1 MSNLAPA
8 NEQTIGVDA
17 PVIAE
22 RPAVLAEM
30 PAVVAERPAVVA
42 ERPAVVVAVG
52 AQPLPATREKWL
64 SAKAFL
70 HNPVGPL
77 GAGILGFMVIF
88 SVFGPLVYHTNQVS
102 TNLSA
107 VALRPSG
114 AHLLGT
120 DESGY
125 DVLGRLM
132 LAGRSTLEVGF
143 AAAIIASTVG
153 TAWGAVAGFL
163 GGWVDAVMMRVVDTI
178 LSIPPLLLV
187 LVAAS
192 IFVPTVPVIIAIIAV
207 VSWLITARLVR
218 GECLSLR
225 EREYMA
231 AAVVGG
237 ATKRRVILRHLVP
250 NLIDIIVVQ
259 TTIEM
264 ANSILL
270 LAALS
275 FLGLGPPLPSTNW
288 GDMLSQGL
296 TFIYDGYWWLIY
308 PAGIAIVLTVVGL
321 NLVGDAVRDAF
332 DVRLRSR

>member
-1 MSNLAPA
+1 MSSVAPPSERGA
-8 NEQTIGVDA
+8 TVDGLLI
-17 PVIAE
+17 VE
-22 RPAVLAEM
+22 K
-30 PAVVAERPAVVA
+30 PAVVTDPPVATPA
-42 ERPAVVVAVG
+42 R
-52 AQPLPATREKWL
+52 REKWL
-64 SAKAFL
+64 AAKSFV
-70 HNPVGPL
+70 HNPVGL
-77 GAGILGFMVIF
+77 VGTSILLFMVLF
-88 SVFGPLVYHTNQVS
+88 SFAGPVLYHTNQVT
-102 TNLSA
+102 TNLGE
-107 VALRPSG
+107 VALRPSS
-114 AHLLGT
+114 AHPLGT

-132 LAGRSTLEVGF
+132 VAGRSTLEVGF
-143 AAAIIASTVG
+143 AAAIIASTLG
-153 TAWGAVAGFL
+153 TAWGAISGFL
-163 GGWVDAVMMRVVDTI
+163 GGWADSVMMRIVDVI
-178 LSIPPLLLV
+178 LAIPALLLI
-187 LVAAS
+187 LVAAA

-231 AAVVGG
+231 AAIVGG
-237 ATKRRVILRHLVP
+237 ATSWRVLLRHVVP
-250 NLIDIIVVQ
+250 NLMDIIVVQ

-264 ANSILL
+264 ANAILL

-288 GDMLSQGL
+288 GDMLSSGL

-321 NLVGDAVRDAF
+321 NLVGDAVRDSV

>member
-1 MSNLAPA
+1 MLNLTSAAKQPDVLDALLVVEGPA
-8 NEQTIGVDA
+8 SG
-17 PVIAE
+17 PIA
-22 RPAVLAEM
+22 AVE
-30 PAVVAERPAVVA
+30 
-42 ERPAVVVAVG
+42 
-52 AQPLPATREKWL
+52 REKWL
-64 SAKAFL
+64 SLKSYL
-70 HNPVGPL
+70 HNPVGL
-77 GAGILGFMVIF
+77 IGAGILLFMALF
-88 SVFGPLVYHTNQVS
+88 SFVGPLIYHTNQVA
-102 TNLSA
+102 TNLTA
-107 VALRPSG
+107 VALAPS
-114 AHLLGT
+114 AKHLLGT

-125 DVLGRLM
+125 DVVGRLM
-132 LAGRSTLEVGF
+132 LGGRSTLEVGF
-143 AAAIIASTVG
+143 AAALIASTLG
-153 TAWGAVAGFL
+153 TAWGAIAGFS
-163 GGWVDAVMMRVVDTI
+163 GGWVDTVMMRVVDAI
-178 LSIPPLLLV
+178 LAIPPLLLI

-231 AAVVGG
+231 AATVGG
-237 ATKRRVILRHLVP
+237 ATKRRVIVRHGLP

-264 ANSILL
+264 ANAVLL

-321 NLVGDAVRDAF
+321 NLVGDAIRDAL
-332 DVRLRSR
+332 DIRLRGR

>member
-1 MSNLAPA
+1 MLNLTPR
-8 NEQTIGVDA
+8 TKRPDDLDA
-17 PVIAE
+17 
-22 RPAVLAEM
+22 LL
-30 PAVVAERPAVVA
+30 VVE
-42 ERPAVVVAVG
+42 G
-52 AQPLPATREKWL
+52 STPLPIAAVQREKWL
-64 SAKAFL
+64 STKSFFA
-70 HNPVGPL
+70 NPVGL
-77 GAGILGFMVIF
+77 IGTGILVFMVLF
-88 SVFGPLVYHTNQVS
+88 SFVGPLVYHTNQVA
-102 TNLSA
+102 TNLAA
-107 VALRPSG
+107 VAFPPS
-114 AHLLGT
+114 AKHLLGT

-125 DVLGRLM
+125 DVVGRLM
-132 LAGRSTLEVGF
+132 MGGRSTLEVGF
-143 AAAIIASTVG
+143 AAALIASTLG
-153 TAWGAVAGFL
+153 TAWGAIAGFC
-163 GGWVDAVMMRVVDTI
+163 GGWVDTVMMRIVDAV
-178 LSIPPLLLV
+178 LAIPPLLLI

-192 IFVPTVPVIIAIIAV
+192 IFVPTIPVIIAIIAV

-231 AAVVGG
+231 AAIVGG
-237 ATKRRVILRHLVP
+237 ATKRRVIVRHGLP

-264 ANSILL
+264 ANAVLL

-321 NLVGDAVRDAF
+321 NLVGDAIRDAL
-332 DVRLRSR
+332 DIRLRGR

>member
-1 MSNLAPA
+1 MLNL
-8 NEQTIGVDA
+8 T
-17 PVIAE
+17 
-22 RPAVLAEM
+22 
-30 PAVVAERPAVVA
+30 
-42 ERPAVVVAVG
+42 
-52 AQPLPATREKWL
+52 PATKQPDVLDALLVVEGPASGQIAAVEREKWL
-64 SAKAFL
+64 SVKSYL
-70 HNPVGPL
+70 HNPVGL
-77 GAGILGFMVIF
+77 IGAGILMFMVLF
-88 SVFGPLVYHTNQVS
+88 SFVGPLIYHTNQVA
-102 TNLSA
+102 TNLTA
-107 VALRPSG
+107 VALAPS
-114 AHLLGT
+114 AKHLLGT

-125 DVLGRLM
+125 DVVGRLM
-132 LAGRSTLEVGF
+132 LGGRSTLEVGF
-143 AAAIIASTVG
+143 AAALIASTLG
-153 TAWGAVAGFL
+153 TAWGAIAGFS
-163 GGWVDAVMMRVVDTI
+163 GGWVDTIMMRVVDAI
-178 LSIPPLLLV
+178 LAIPPLLLI

-231 AAVVGG
+231 AATVGG
-237 ATKRRVILRHLVP
+237 ATKRRVIVRHGLP

-264 ANSILL
+264 ANAVLL

-321 NLVGDAVRDAF
+321 NLVGDAIRDAL
-332 DVRLRSR
+332 DIRLRGR

>member
-1 MSNLAPA
+1 MSSVTPAAAVGGFAAPA
-8 NEQTIGVDA
+8 APGAPGAPAAGPAQAANAGDRWLALRSFFRNPEGVA
-17 PVIAE
+17 GG
-22 RPAVLAEM
+22 AVLLAM
-30 PAVVAERPAVVA
+30 V
-42 ERPAVVVAVG
+42 
-52 AQPLPATREKWL
+52 LF
-64 SAKAFL
+64 SFL
-70 HNPVGPL
+70 GPV
-77 GAGILGFMVIF
+77 F
-88 SVFGPLVYHTNQVS
+88 YHTNQVATS
-102 TNLSA
+102 LSE
-107 VALRPSG
+107 VARPPGG
-114 AHLLGT
+114 AHPLGT
-120 DESGY
+120 DQSGY

-132 LAGRSTLEVGF
+132 VAGQSTLEVGF

-153 TAWGAVAGFL
+153 TAWGAIAGFA
-163 GGWVDAVMMRVVDTI
+163 GGWVDAVLMRI
-178 LSIPPLLLV
+178 LDAILAVPALLFV
-187 LVAAS
+187 LVAAA
-192 IFVPTVPVIIAIIAV
+192 IFTPTTPVVILIIAL

-231 AAVVGG
+231 AARVGG
-237 ATKRRVILRHLVP
+237 ATRGRMIVRHLVP

-264 ANSILL
+264 ANAILL

-296 TFIYDGYWWLIY
+296 SFIYDGYWWLIY

-332 DVRLRSR
+332 DVRLGGTR

>member
-1 MSNLAPA
+1 MLNLTRATKQPDVLDALLVVEGPA
-8 NEQTIGVDA
+8 SGQ
-17 PVIAE
+17 
-22 RPAVLAEM
+22 
-30 PAVVAERPAVVA
+30 VAAIE
-42 ERPAVVVAVG
+42 
-52 AQPLPATREKWL
+52 REKWL
-64 SAKAFL
+64 SLKSFL
-70 HNPVGPL
+70 HNPVGMI
-77 GAGILGFMVIF
+77 GAGILLFMVLF
-88 SVFGPLVYHTNQVS
+88 SFVGPLIYHTNQVA
-102 TNLSA
+102 TNLTA
-107 VALRPSG
+107 VALAPS
-114 AHLLGT
+114 AKHLLGT

-125 DVLGRLM
+125 DVVGRLM
-132 LAGRSTLEVGF
+132 LGGRSTLEVGF
-143 AAAIIASTVG
+143 AAALIASTLG
-153 TAWGAVAGFL
+153 TAWGAIAGFS
-163 GGWVDAVMMRVVDTI
+163 GGWVDTIMMRVVDAI
-178 LSIPPLLLV
+178 LAIPPLLLI

-231 AAVVGG
+231 AATVGG
-237 ATKRRVILRHLVP
+237 ATKRRVIVRHGLP

-264 ANSILL
+264 ANAVLL

-321 NLVGDAVRDAF
+321 NLVGDAIRDAL
-332 DVRLRSR
+332 DIRLRGR

>member
-1 MSNLAPA
+1 MSSVAPPSERGA
-8 NEQTIGVDA
+8 TVDGLLIVEK
-17 PVIAE
+17 P
-22 RPAVLAEM
+22 
-30 PAVVAERPAVVA
+30 
-42 ERPAVVVAVG
+42 VVVTDPPVAT
-52 AQPLPATREKWL
+52 PARREKWL
-64 SAKAFL
+64 AAKSFV
-70 HNPVGPL
+70 HNPVGL
-77 GAGILGFMVIF
+77 VGTSILLFMVLF
-88 SVFGPLVYHTNQVS
+88 SFAGPVLYHTNQVT
-102 TNLSA
+102 TNLGE
-107 VALRPSG
+107 VALRPSS
-114 AHLLGT
+114 AHPLGT

-132 LAGRSTLEVGF
+132 VAGRSTLEVGF
-143 AAAIIASTVG
+143 AAAIIASTLG
-153 TAWGAVAGFL
+153 TAWGAISGFL
-163 GGWVDAVMMRVVDTI
+163 GGWADSVMMRIVDVI
-178 LSIPPLLLV
+178 LAIPALLLI
-187 LVAAS
+187 LVAAA

-231 AAVVGG
+231 AAIVGG
-237 ATKRRVILRHLVP
+237 ATSWRVLLRHVVP
-250 NLIDIIVVQ
+250 NLMDIIVVQ

-264 ANSILL
+264 ANAILL

-288 GDMLSQGL
+288 GDMLSSGL

-321 NLVGDAVRDAF
+321 NLVGDAVRDSV

>member
-1 MSNLAPA
+1 
-8 NEQTIGVDA
+8 
-17 PVIAE
+17 
-22 RPAVLAEM
+22 
-30 PAVVAERPAVVA
+30 
-42 ERPAVVVAVG
+42 
-52 AQPLPATREKWL
+52 
-64 SAKAFL
+64 
-70 HNPVGPL
+70 
-77 GAGILGFMVIF
+77 
-88 SVFGPLVYHTNQVS
+88 
-102 TNLSA
+102 
-107 VALRPSG
+107 
-114 AHLLGT
+114 
-120 DESGY
+120 
-125 DVLGRLM
+125 
-132 LAGRSTLEVGF
+132 
-143 AAAIIASTVG
+143 
-153 TAWGAVAGFL
+153 
-163 GGWVDAVMMRVVDTI
+163 MMRVVDTV

-192 IFVPTVPVIIAIIAV
+192 IFVPTVPVIITIIAI

-231 AAVVGG
+231 AAVVVG
-237 ATKRRVILRHLVP
+237 ATKQRVILRHLVP
-250 NLIDIIVVQ
+250 NLVDIIVVQ

-332 DVRLRSR
+332 DIRLRSR

>member
-1 MSNLAPA
+1 MTSLIPADLLGGVTRTDGADGPGPRAEGAGRLASLQAFWRSPM
-8 NEQTIGVDA
+8 GVA
-17 PVIAE
+17 GA
-22 RPAVLAEM
+22 AVLLLM
-30 PAVVAERPAVVA
+30 I
-42 ERPAVVVAVG
+42 
-52 AQPLPATREKWL
+52 LF
-64 SAKAFL
+64 SFL
-70 HNPVGPL
+70 GPV
-77 GAGILGFMVIF
+77 F
-88 SVFGPLVYHTNQVS
+88 YHTNQVTTS
-102 TNLSA
+102 LSD
-107 VALRPSG
+107 VSRDPSS

-132 LAGRSTLEVGF
+132 IGGRSTLEVGF

-153 TAWGAVAGFL
+153 TAWGAVAGFV
-163 GGWVDAVMMRVVDTI
+163 GGWIDGLMMRI
-178 LSIPPLLLV
+178 LDAILAVPPLLFV

-192 IFVPTVPVIIAIIAV
+192 IFTPTIPVVIVIIAL

-225 EREYMA
+225 EREYMVA
-231 AAVVGG
+231 ARAAG
-237 ATKRRVILRHLVP
+237 ASRTRVIIRHLVP

-264 ANSILL
+264 ANAILL

-288 GDMLSQGL
+288 GNMLSQGL
-296 TFIYDGYWWLIY
+296 SYIYDGYWWLIY

-321 NLVGDAVRDAF
+321 NLVGDAIRYAF
-332 DVRLRSR
+332 DVRLRAR

>member
-1 MSNLAPA
+1 MLSREEPTTEELTLVNSPRLVDPSSPSGAAP
-8 NEQTIGVDA
+8 
-17 PVIAE
+17 
-22 RPAVLAEM
+22 LH
-30 PAVVAERPAVVA
+30 
-42 ERPAVVVAVG
+42 
-52 AQPLPATREKWL
+52 REKWL
-64 SAKAFL
+64 SVKAYAR
-70 HNPVGPL
+70 NPVGL
-77 GAGILGFMVIF
+77 VGAGILLFMVLF
-88 SVFGPLVYHTNQVS
+88 SFVGPLIYHTNQIS
-102 TNLSA
+102 TNLSE
-107 VALRPSG
+107 VALRPG
-114 AHLLGT
+114 AAHLLGT

-125 DVLGRLM
+125 DVVGRLM
-132 LAGRSTLEVGF
+132 LGGRSTLTVGF
-143 AAAIIASTVG
+143 AAALIASTLG
-153 TAWGAVAGFL
+153 TAWGAIAGFS
-163 GGWVDAVMMRVVDTI
+163 GGWVDSIMMRIVDAI
-178 LSIPPLLLV
+178 LAIPPLLLI

-231 AAVVGG
+231 AAKVGG
-237 ATKRRVILRHLVP
+237 ATKRRVILRHGVP

-264 ANSILL
+264 ANAILL

-296 TFIYDGYWWLIY
+296 NFIYDGYWWLIY

-321 NLVGDAVRDAF
+321 NLVGDAIRDAL

>member
-1 MSNLAPA
+1 MLDLTPAP
-8 NEQTIGVDA
+8 EHPDVLDA
-17 PVIAE
+17 LLVVEGPVSG
-22 RPAVLAEM
+22 P
-30 PAVVAERPAVVA
+30 VATL
-42 ERPAVVVAVG
+42 
-52 AQPLPATREKWL
+52 QREKWL
-64 SAKAFL
+64 SLQSYL
-70 HNPVGPL
+70 HNPVGL
-77 GAGILGFMVIF
+77 IGAGILLFMVLF
-88 SVFGPLVYHTNQVS
+88 SFVGPLIYHTNQVA
-102 TNLSA
+102 TNLGA
-107 VALRPSG
+107 VALAPS
-114 AHLLGT
+114 AKHLLGT

-125 DVLGRLM
+125 DVVGRLM
-132 LAGRSTLEVGF
+132 LGGRSTLEVGF
-143 AAAIIASTVG
+143 AAALIASTLG
-153 TAWGAVAGFL
+153 TAWGAIAGFS
-163 GGWVDAVMMRVVDTI
+163 GGWIDTVMMRVVDAI
-178 LSIPPLLLV
+178 LAIPPLLLI

-231 AAVVGG
+231 AARVGG
-237 ATKRRVILRHLVP
+237 ATKRRVILRHGLP

-264 ANSILL
+264 ANAILL

-308 PAGIAIVLTVVGL
+308 PAGIVIVLTVVGL
-321 NLVGDAVRDAF
+321 NLVGDAIRDAL
-332 DVRLRSR
+332 DIRLRGR

>member
-1 MSNLAPA
+1 MLNLTRATKQPDVLDALLVVEGPA
-8 NEQTIGVDA
+8 SGQ
-17 PVIAE
+17 
-22 RPAVLAEM
+22 
-30 PAVVAERPAVVA
+30 VAAIE
-42 ERPAVVVAVG
+42 
-52 AQPLPATREKWL
+52 REKWL
-64 SAKAFL
+64 SLKSFL
-70 HNPVGPL
+70 HNPVGL
-77 GAGILGFMVIF
+77 IGAGILLFMVLF
-88 SVFGPLVYHTNQVS
+88 SFVGPLIYHTNQVA
-102 TNLSA
+102 TNLTA
-107 VALRPSG
+107 VALAPS
-114 AHLLGT
+114 AKHLLGT

-125 DVLGRLM
+125 DVVGRLM
-132 LAGRSTLEVGF
+132 LGGRSTLEVGF
-143 AAAIIASTVG
+143 AAALIASTLG
-153 TAWGAVAGFL
+153 TAWGAIAGFS
-163 GGWVDAVMMRVVDTI
+163 GGWVDTIMMRVVDAI
-178 LSIPPLLLV
+178 LAIPPLLLI

-231 AAVVGG
+231 AATVGG
-237 ATKRRVILRHLVP
+237 ATKRRVIVRHGLP

-264 ANSILL
+264 ANAVLL

-321 NLVGDAVRDAF
+321 NLVGDAIRDAL
-332 DVRLRSR
+332 DIRLRGR

>member
-1 MSNLAPA
+1 MLNLTSAPK
-8 NEQTIGVDA
+8 QPDVLDA
-17 PVIAE
+17 LLVVEGPASGQIA
-22 RPAVLAEM
+22 AV
-30 PAVVAERPAVVA
+30 
-42 ERPAVVVAVG
+42 
-52 AQPLPATREKWL
+52 QREKWL
-64 SAKAFL
+64 SLKSYL
-70 HNPVGPL
+70 RNPVGL
-77 GAGILGFMVIF
+77 IGAGILLFMVLF
-88 SVFGPLVYHTNQVS
+88 SFVGPLIYHTNQVA
-102 TNLSA
+102 TNLTE
-107 VALRPSG
+107 VALAPS
-114 AHLLGT
+114 AKHLLGT

-125 DVLGRLM
+125 DVVGRLM
-132 LAGRSTLEVGF
+132 LGGRSTLEVGF
-143 AAAIIASTVG
+143 AAALIASTLG
-153 TAWGAVAGFL
+153 TAWGAIAGFS
-163 GGWVDAVMMRVVDTI
+163 GGWIDTVMMRVVDAI
-178 LSIPPLLLV
+178 LAIPPLLLI

-231 AAVVGG
+231 AATVGG
-237 ATKRRVILRHLVP
+237 ATKRRVILRHGLP

-264 ANSILL
+264 ANAVLL

-321 NLVGDAVRDAF
+321 NLVGDAIRDAL
-332 DVRLRSR
+332 DIRLRAR

>member
-1 MSNLAPA
+1 MLNLTSATQQPDVLDALLVVEGPA
-8 NEQTIGVDA
+8 SGQ
-17 PVIAE
+17 IA
-22 RPAVLAEM
+22 AV
-30 PAVVAERPAVVA
+30 
-42 ERPAVVVAVG
+42 
-52 AQPLPATREKWL
+52 QREKWL
-64 SAKAFL
+64 SLKSYL
-70 HNPVGPL
+70 HNPVGL
-77 GAGILGFMVIF
+77 IGAGILLFMVLF
-88 SVFGPLVYHTNQVS
+88 SFVGPLIYHTNQVA
-102 TNLSA
+102 TNLTA
-107 VALRPSG
+107 VALAPS
-114 AHLLGT
+114 AKHLLGT

-125 DVLGRLM
+125 DVVGRLM
-132 LAGRSTLEVGF
+132 LGGRSTLEVGF
-143 AAAIIASTVG
+143 AAALIASTLG
-153 TAWGAVAGFL
+153 TAWGAIAGFS
-163 GGWVDAVMMRVVDTI
+163 GGWVDTIMMRIVDAI
-178 LSIPPLLLV
+178 LAIPPLLLI

-231 AAVVGG
+231 AATVGG
-237 ATKRRVILRHLVP
+237 ATKRRVILRHGLP

-264 ANSILL
+264 ANAVLL

-321 NLVGDAVRDAF
+321 NLVGDAIRDAL
-332 DVRLRSR
+332 DIRLRGR

>member
-1 MSNLAPA
+1 MSSVAPPSERGA
-8 NEQTIGVDA
+8 AVDGLLIVDQ
-17 PVIAE
+17 PVVVAD
-22 RPAVLAEM
+22 
-30 PAVVAERPAVVA
+30 PAVVAPAK
-42 ERPAVVVAVG
+42 
-52 AQPLPATREKWL
+52 REKWL
-64 SAKAFL
+64 AAKLFV
-70 HNPVGPL
+70 HNPVGVL
-77 GAGILGFMVIF
+77 GSGILLFMVLF
-88 SVFGPLVYHTNQVS
+88 SFVGPVVYHTNQVT

-107 VALRPSG
+107 VALRPSS
-114 AHLLGT
+114 AHPLGT

-132 LAGRSTLEVGF
+132 VAGRSTLEVGF
-143 AAAIIASTVG
+143 AAALIASTLG
-153 TAWGAVAGFL
+153 TAWGAISGFL
-163 GGWVDAVMMRVVDTI
+163 GGWVDSVMMRIVDVV
-178 LSIPPLLLV
+178 LAIPALLLI
-187 LVAAS
+187 LVAAA

-231 AAVVGG
+231 AAIVGG
-237 ATKRRVILRHLVP
+237 ATRSRVVLRHLVP
-250 NLIDIIVVQ
+250 NLMDIIVVQ

-264 ANSILL
+264 ANAILL

-288 GDMLSQGL
+288 GDMLSSGL

-321 NLVGDAVRDAF
+321 NLVGDAIRDSI